1 MEEKTIICT
10 VCPQGCHIT
19 VRAKN
24 GAISSVE
31 GFRCRRGEQYA
42 KSEFTNPVRILT
54 STALVS
60 GSDAPLVALR
70 SNKPIPKELLMP
82 CMKEIRALRLMAPI
96 HSYDVLIPNILN
108 TGADI
113 VATGETFQLAENR
126 GKCD

>member
-19 VRAKN
+19 VCAKS
-24 GAISSVE
+24 GAISSAE

-60 GSDAPLVALR
+60 GSDTTLVALR
-70 SNKPIPKELLMP
+70 SNKPIPKELLLP
-82 CMKEIRALRLMAPI
+82 CMKEISALRLAAPV
-96 HSYDVLIPNILN
+96 HRYDVLIPNILN

-113 VATGETFQLAENR
+113 VATGEAFR
-126 GKCD
+126 